1 MCKIGLTSNKL
12 KIIAIISMIIDHI
25 AYYFYYMMPSTI
37 YLVCR
42 ILGRISMPIFVFLIV
57 QGYLK
62 TGNIKKYITRL
73 FKYAI
78 ITQVLIFIV
87 GVLNTTYIP
96 SYEVTVYG
104 MLNILFSFSLS
115 LCLIYII
122 DKKNMFFESSAYDW
136 LMKILIFG
144 LIIAIYIVSNIDYK
158 YIIPTMAMLIYLN
171 EIINNK
177 GNKPNK
183 YIYNISLFFIIFILF
198 IIQEEIVLRFS
209 VFSAIFILLYN
220 GELGKKSIKLKRL
233 FYYIFPIQHF
243 ILYLLAML
251 IYIVV

>member
-1 MCKIGLTSNKL
+1 MGRIGLTSNKL
-12 KIIAIISMIIDHI
+12 KAVAIISMIIDHI

-42 ILGRISMPIFVFLIV
+42 ILGRFSMPIFVFLIV

-62 TGNIKKYITRL
+62 TSNIKKYITRI

-78 ITQVLIFIV
+78 VTQVLISIISIF
-87 GVLNTTYIP
+87 NTTYIP
-96 SYEVTVYG
+96 SYEVNVYE
-104 MLNILFSFSLS
+104 MLNILFSFCLS

-122 DKKNMFFESSAYDW
+122 DKRNKFFDSCVYDW
-136 LMKILIFG
+136 IMKVIIFV
-144 LIIAIYIVSNIDYK
+144 LIITIYIVSNIDYK
-158 YIIPTMAMLIYLN
+158 FIIPTMAILMYVN

-177 GNKPNK
+177 GTKFNK
-183 YIYNISLFFIIFILF
+183 YIYSITLFFIIFILF

-209 VFSAIFILLYN
+209 IFSAIFILLYN